1 MCRPIELRFWTTLG
15 TRRISV
21 TAAEAFALTR
31 QPIGHTPSDR
41 WASDF
46 KLATHYNA
54 EFPGEAPVGAK
65 LAETTR
71 VKPGSGT
78 NIDAQLMLNSLITSG
93 KNLALRYAP
102 GQSRNFFDDTLPDD
116 H

>member
-1 MCRPIELRFWTTLG
+1 MLIGLSSPHRCLTSFQTAVALFCSRLREQAMCRPIELRFWTTLG

-78 NIDAQLMLNSLITSG
+78 NID
-93 KNLALRYAP
+93 
-102 GQSRNFFDDTLPDD
+102 
-116 H
+116 